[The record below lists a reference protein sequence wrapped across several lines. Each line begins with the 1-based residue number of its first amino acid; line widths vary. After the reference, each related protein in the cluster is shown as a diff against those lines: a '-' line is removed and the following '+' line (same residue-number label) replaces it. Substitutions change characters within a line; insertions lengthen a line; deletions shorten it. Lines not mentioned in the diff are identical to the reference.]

1 MSAHAKV
8 QSSYEA
14 FDAEYFDYDK
24 DGESCARFHPR
35 GLALAKELLPLGR
48 YGTDDEDLQGA
59 QRRYSSVIHHD
70 AWLLHLIECQGASRR
85 EAVRFVAVSQPHA
98 GTYINAVPAKHG
110 FRVPTWALRLQ
121 TQRRLGLP
129 LLAALAAT
137 GRRSRRG
144 KLFDALGDV
153 AAADGEAGH
162 QTRHFIINRAV
173 FDVLRRVYGGQA
185 RREPADYQGW
195 SDYRPDI
202 TLMVE
207 GSLTAFDLKVY
218 DPVGSDATKIQ
229 ERGAYVGFG
238 NTKEGADGR
247 VLGRCG
253 RGRKGDGVFNRR
265 TGVGYVA
272 PVPSDYARALSNGV
286 RCVPMLV
293 ETFGGFGE
301 GLVGVLERASEWRQG
316 RLTASEYDET
326 TWAARKF
333 IPFAA
338 QRISVAVH
346 LSLAQEVAEALGLAV
361 ACDPRA

>member
-1 MSAHAKV
+1 MGSLDAKTSQREKPV
-8 QSSYEA
+8 
-14 FDAEYFDYDK
+14 
-24 DGESCARFHPR
+24 H
-35 GLALAKELLPLGR
+35 LEL
-48 YGTDDEDLQGA
+48 D
-59 QRRYSSVIHHD
+59 
-70 AWLLHLIECQGASRR
+70 
-85 EAVRFVAVSQPHA
+85 HA
-98 GTYINAVPAKHG
+98 GLPGLV
-110 FRVPTWALRLQ
+110 RLP
-121 TQRRLGLP
+121 G
-129 LLAALAAT
+129 
-137 GRRSRRG
+137 
-144 KLFDALGDV
+144 
-153 AAADGEAGH
+153 
-162 QTRHFIINRAV
+162 
-173 FDVLRRVYGGQA
+173 
-185 RREPADYQGW
+185 
-195 SDYRPDI
+195 RPDI

-238 NTKEGADGR
+238 NTKEDADGR
-247 VLGRCG
+247 VLGRRG

-338 QRISVAVH
+338 HVSRSRCIFRWRRRWRRLWASPSPAIRERER
-346 LSLAQEVAEALGLAV
+346 LTGARRGDEV
-361 ACDPRA
+361 